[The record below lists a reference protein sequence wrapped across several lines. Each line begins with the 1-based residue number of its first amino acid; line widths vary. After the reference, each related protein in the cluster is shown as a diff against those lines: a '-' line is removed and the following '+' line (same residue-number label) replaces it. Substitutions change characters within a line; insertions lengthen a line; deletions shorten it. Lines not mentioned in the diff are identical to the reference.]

1 MWQSEL
7 LKSTKIKSIGVNW
20 ILNLCEQCE
29 DWVCWDLLHQ
39 GLAFRMFLE
48 ALVACDMQ
56 SVGLQGLYKSRFIN
70 WNSFNDQCIWWNW
83 AKTIFAV
90 RHVRP
95 HHAYLCMCWLLFY
108 ANPEHCIINFNPCI
122 LVLVDGSIILSPIWL

>member
-56 SVGLQGLYKSRFIN
+56 SVELQGLYKSRFIN
-70 WNSFNDQCIWWNW
+70 WNSLIFNNQCIWWNW
-83 AKTIFAV
+83 AKTIFTV

-95 HHAYLCMCWLLFY
+95 HHAYLCVDCYFMQTQNIALL
-108 ANPEHCIINFNPCI
+108 ILI
-122 LVLVDGSIILSPIWL
+122 LVSWFWLMAQ